1 MDPKPSGNIFK
12 AVHERIAAQKEKM
25 RKANEHVM
33 DLQRRQSVQEAA
45 VEGFD
50 RPAVRSHDSD

>member
-33 DLQRRQSVQEAA
+33 DVQQRRAVQEAA

-50 RPAVRSHDSD
+50 RPAMTSGDSD